1 VKKLLPKVVLVVC
14 LAASLCGCGSSV
26 TGIGVEAFLGNG
38 SYLGAYWPTDGWRTC
53 RPEEVG
59 MDSERLA
66 LVYEYVANPNISTEG
81 VVVIKDGYIVGEAY
95 FGDWTVERPHASYSL
110 AKSFTS
116 ALVGMAV
123 DRGLIGGVD
132 NEVYTF
138 FPEWQTPETPDVKKR
153 VTVRHLLRMMGGLE
167 WREDDYY
174 GANSQ
179 DDIPRMYRQ
188 GVQDFIQYVLDKPV
202 VAEPG
207 TQWYYSSGES
217 ILLSGVLEAATG
229 QTAYQFA
236 RQNLFAPLGMSGV
249 SWESDPAGHTITGWG
264 IDATV
269 RDYAKFG
276 YLYLMDGQWGGEQL
290 ISASW
295 VEESTSP
302 ISDAL
307 DHYGSQW
314 WLPYGYASYR
324 EVGVTEGT
332 LMAAGMFIQRIL
344 VIPDHGIVAVRVGND
359 VPSDDLEWETREFIR
374 LIQDAVTD

>member
-1 VKKLLPKVVLVVC
+1 MKRNLSKVALLAC
-14 LAASLCGCGSSV
+14 LAASLCGCGSSA
-26 TGIGVEAFLGNG
+26 TGVGVEAFFGTG
-38 SYLGAYWPTDGWRTC
+38 SYEGAYWPTDGWRTC

-59 MDSERLA
+59 MDSEKLA
-66 LVYEYVANPNISTEG
+66 LVYEYVANPNLNTEG
-81 VVVIKDGYIVGEAY
+81 VVVIKDGYIVGESY
-95 FGDWTVERPHASYSL
+95 FDDWTVERPHASYSV

-116 ALVGMAV
+116 ALVGIAV

-132 NEVYTF
+132 DEVYTF
-138 FPEWQTPETPDVKKR
+138 YPQWQTPETPDVKKQI
-153 VTVRHLLRMMGGLE
+153 TVRHLLRMMGGLE

-179 DDIPRMYRQ
+179 DDIPRMYRE

-207 TQWYYSSGES
+207 MEWYYSSGET

-229 QTAYQFA
+229 QTAFAFA
-236 RQNLFAPLGMSGV
+236 RDHLFAPLGMSDI
-249 SWESDPAGHTITGWG
+249 SWGSDPAGHTITGWG

-276 YLYLMDGQWGGEQL
+276 YLYLLDGEWDGDQV

-295 VEESTSP
+295 VEESTNP
-302 ISDAL
+302 ISDIL

-314 WLPYGYASYR
+314 WLPYGYVSYR

-332 LMAAGMFIQRIL
+332 LMAAGIYLQRII
-344 VIPDHGIVAVRVGND
+344 VIPDEGIVAVRVGDD

-374 LIQDAVTD
+374 LIQDAVVN